1 LQNLSALCSL
11 SLSCGGQGISKAFFN
26 LLHRIPSVSRGFD
39 SPFLQNLQTLN
50 DFSLLRYSS
59 RFSIDFFDLLLIFV
73 NPGSPYLGAPMD
85 RIYPVLLVCLALETV
100 NYSLIFHM
108 TLTTCFLAFLSCSHS
123 CTYSFLKAWLVKIK
137 KGAPSTVKMS
147 VALLVVLPQPRARN
161 LPRDQDPA
169 ITRRSPPMRPL
180 HLVEVLPMRQS
191 S

>member
-1 LQNLSALCSL
+1 VS
-11 SLSCGGQGISKAFFN
+11 ISIFC
-26 LLHRIPSVSRGFD
+26 
-39 SPFLQNLQTLN
+39 
-50 DFSLLRYSS
+50 
-59 RFSIDFFDLLLIFV
+59 DLLLYPSMQVPSFKYVVPRVLVVICAKFGKFPRIDPCV
-73 NPGSPYLGAPMD
+73 LDSFACKVAQDQTYLVSDQTCLARARHIQPMD
-85 RIYPVLLVCLALETV
+85 RIYPALLVCLALETV

-123 CTYSFLKAWLVKIK
+123 CTYSFLKAWLVKMK